1 MAADFKAQVK
11 RDLAAVFHNA
21 DEHADMMEVEY
32 NGERYTIPVIID
44 SDSNKDRTKIMRDNA
59 DGVYVSD
66 MTAFISFYDLKIMP
80 RKETKITIGGIKY
93 IIVRASFDMGSITLD
108 LEVLDE

>member
-1 MAADFKAQVK
+1 MAAGFKAQVK

-21 DEHADMMEVEY
+21 DEHADMTTVEY
-32 NGERYTIPVIID
+32 NGKRYEIPVIFD
-44 SDSNKDRTKIMRDNA
+44 SDSNKDRVKIMRDNA

-66 MTAFISFYDLKIMP
+66 MTVFISFYDIKIVP
-80 RKETKITIGGIKY
+80 RKETKI
-93 IIVRASFDMGSITLD
+93 IIDDTEYMIARSSIAAGSIALD